1 MRHPRPRS
9 TFGLPILVI
18 LVSLLNVVA
27 CGSSSPPG
35 QAQARDQAAAAACNY
50 YGRCGQ
56 IGAGLKYASTD
67 DCQTQLKAYFN
78 TTWPQSSCTSI
89 WQMGLTNC
97 LAAIDI
103 ADCNS
108 LADFLNVTLNKC
120 TMANVCMTPANG

>member
-1 MRHPRPRS
+1 M
-9 TFGLPILVI
+9 FGLTIL
-18 LVSLLNVVA
+18 LGLLSLLA
-27 CGSSSPPG
+27 CGGSSPPG
-35 QAQARDQAAAAACNY
+35 QAQARDQAAATACNY
-50 YGRCGQ
+50 YRRCGQ

-78 TTWPQSSCTSI
+78 TSWPQSSCTSI
-89 WQMGLTNC
+89 SQMGLTNC

-120 TMANVCMTPANG
+120 TMANVCMPPTQG